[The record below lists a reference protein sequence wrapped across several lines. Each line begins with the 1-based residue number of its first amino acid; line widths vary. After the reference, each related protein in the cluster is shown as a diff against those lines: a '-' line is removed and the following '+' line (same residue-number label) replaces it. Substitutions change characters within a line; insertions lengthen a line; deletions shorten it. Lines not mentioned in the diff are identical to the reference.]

1 MVAKRTIW
9 TMELLIMILL
19 MHIIIFTG
27 DVQYQIKLLS
37 ELTESLLD
45 KESIKERVL
54 DNMSGSRAQ
63 KETDIEIVK

>member
-19 MHIIIFTG
+19 MHKIIFTG
-27 DVQYQIKLLS
+27 DVQYQIKSLS

>member
-1 MVAKRTIW
+1 
-9 TMELLIMILL
+9 MILL

-45 KESIKERVL
+45 KESIKERVS

-63 KETDIEIVK
+63 KEANIENVK

>member
-45 KESIKERVL
+45 KESIKARVL

-63 KETDIEIVK
+63 KEANIENVK